1 MQADTYVQMRQ
12 TAPAFARNQERQA
25 FDAGIALMEAAQGNA
40 NDSQRSIDAV
50 RHMQRL
56 WSFLIKDLADPSNDL
71 SDELKANLISIGLWV
86 LKETDAIL
94 AGTSAN
100 WNGLIDINRTVREG
114 LST

>member
-12 TAPAFARNQERQA
+12 TAPEFARDQERLA
-25 FDAGIALMEAAQGNA
+25 FDAGIRLMEAAQGTA
-40 NDSQRSIDAV
+40 NDSQQTLDAV

-56 WSFLIKDLADPSNDL
+56 WSFLIKDLSDPSNDL
-71 SDELKANLISIGLWV
+71 SDDLKANLISIGLWV

-94 AGTSAN
+94 AGTKDN
-100 WNGLIDINRTVREG
+100 WSGLIDINRTVREG

>member
-1 MQADTYVQMRQ
+1 MQADTYAQMRQ
-12 TAPAFARNQERQA
+12 TAPGIARNQEREA
-25 FDAGIALMEAAQGNA
+25 FDAGIKLMEAAQGTA
-40 NDSQRSIDAV
+40 NDSQQSIDAV

-56 WSFLIKDLADPSNDL
+56 WSFLIKDLSDPSNDL

-94 AGTSAN
+94 AGRGKN
-100 WNGLIDINRTVREG
+100 WPGLIDINRTVREG